1 MNKEIEIKKEPT
13 EIQKSTGA
21 VETATPFRL
30 VRKFAEDM
38 ERLFEDFQGFR
49 VGSFLGREFFPFT
62 KELEHVDW
70 VPRIEVLK
78 HNGELTVRAD
88 LPGMT
93 KENVKVE
100 VTDEALTLS
109 GERKEEKE
117 EKRAGYYRTERNYG
131 SFYRRIPLP
140 EGTNTDKAVA
150 TFKNGVLE
158 VTMQVPKTVPRIRQ
172 VEIKEGEKE
181 IAKAK
186 AAT

>member
-1 MNKEIEIKKEPT
+1 
-13 EIQKSTGA
+13 
-21 VETATPFRL
+21 
-30 VRKFAEDM
+30 
-38 ERLFEDFQGFR
+38 
-49 VGSFLGREFFPFT
+49 
-62 KELEHVDW
+62 VDW